1 MFVGEGLSECVVV
14 VGCWVILLPEGDF
27 GEVVLS
33 PTLDAGVFEG
43 GADLDD
49 FIGGGSSVVV
59 LANDAVEVGGAD
71 EMVAEFDGEV
81 ADGLEPFFAQFV
93 ILGGVVE
100 VAKPNLLEGDVAEG
114 KSFRLG
120 VPYLFC
126 KVAALLEE
134 VDGCGVLAVVA
145 LQNGGDEQGL
155 DMLFGGVELVE
166 EREGFLDEVAG
177 LRWVAMHV
185 EDGEALLGNGR

>member
-120 VPYLFC
+120 VPYFFC